1 MQAYLN
7 ALISSDVRSYRLGS
21 SPAVSGVHWGS
32 GLEYED
38 EKFVEDVAMTRKV
51 VRSKRMTSVALQAA
65 ANVERC
71 LERIAA
77 LGIRVCTIFDHA

>member
-7 ALISSDVRSYRLGS
+7 ALISSDVRSYRLES
-21 SPAVSGVHWGS
+21 SPDVSGVHWGS
-32 GLEYED
+32 GLEYEGG
-38 EKFVEDVAMTRKV
+38 KFVEEVAMTRKV
-51 VRSKRMTSVALQAA
+51 VRSKSMTSVALQAA
-65 ANVERC
+65 ASVERC